1 MEATDA
7 HLVDDERRRERR
19 VAIAEVERNR
29 LAVVRLEIA
38 LAGIVHE
45 YVLLSLSA
53 AQLCFALLRNNSPTS
68 LCAACWTHPGFEAYE
83 ELISIEFFL
92 MIWAHEQA
100 VAGLVGGVV
109 FRLLGDPVS
118 ALELRPLVAL
128 RQL

>member
-1 MEATDA
+1 MNMLSVAEARA
-7 HLVDDERRRERR
+7 RARSRLSSSMAAWAAGAVD
-19 VAIAEVERNR
+19 
-29 LAVVRLEIA
+29 VVRLEIA

-53 AQLCFALLRNNSPTS
+53 AQLCFALLRNSPTS

-83 ELISIEFFL
+83 ELISVEFFL

-118 ALELRPLVAL
+118 ALELRPLVTL